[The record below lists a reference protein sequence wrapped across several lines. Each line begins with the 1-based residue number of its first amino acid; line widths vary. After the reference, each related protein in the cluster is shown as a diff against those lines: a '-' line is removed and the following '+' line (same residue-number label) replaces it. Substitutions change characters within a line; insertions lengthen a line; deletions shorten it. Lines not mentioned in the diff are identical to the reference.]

1 MCKDCFFFKTVGLV
15 EDAKLLYMSSASI
28 VDVRGIGQV
37 ELIFTSGKTVT
48 LINVYYAPEVG
59 ENLVSDFLLN
69 RLGFKQVHKADNFIL
84 SKGSVFVG
92 KGYACGDMFKLNVL
106 TPSNAN
112 KVNDFAYMLVHS
124 VSSLWHN
131 HLGYVNYKRLK
142 EMSRLELIPNFDGN
156 IVKWKTFMLIKITR
170 SSFPNVQR
178 ITKLV
183 ELIHS
188 EFGDFHS
195 IPSFGGMK
203 HYITFMDD
211 F

>member
-1 MCKDCFFFKTVGLV
+1 M
-15 EDAKLLYMSSASI
+15 
-28 VDVRGIGQV
+28 
-37 ELIFTSGKTVT
+37 
-48 LINVYYAPEVG
+48 
-59 ENLVSDFLLN
+59 
-69 RLGFKQVHKADNFIL
+69 
-84 SKGSVFVG
+84 
-92 KGYACGDMFKLNVL
+92 
-106 TPSNAN
+106 
-112 KVNDFAYMLVHS
+112 
-124 VSSLWHN
+124 
-131 HLGYVNYKRLK
+131 NYKKLK

-195 IPSFGGMK
+195 IPSFGGIK
-203 HYITFMDD
+203 HYITFIDD